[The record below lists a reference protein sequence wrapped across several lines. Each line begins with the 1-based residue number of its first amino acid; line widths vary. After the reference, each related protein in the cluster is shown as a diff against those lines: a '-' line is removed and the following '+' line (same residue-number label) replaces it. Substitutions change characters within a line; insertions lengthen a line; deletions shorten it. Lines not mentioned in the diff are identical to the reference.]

1 VKEETRRITG
11 GPRETLTDIEGRFVF
26 SGLPPGEYRVL
37 ATMDAREITAE
48 LAEEARARA
57 ITVTEGQTLQAE
69 LTLWQAP
76 E

>member
-1 VKEETRRITG
+1 
-11 GPRETLTDIEGRFVF
+11 
-26 SGLPPGEYRVL
+26 
-37 ATMDAREITAE
+37 MDAREITAE